1 MADDFPVVLVYCVL
15 VYDYLGKSTVEILI
29 NYVEDIALCV
39 IEGIAD
45 FRGCQSFEMVI
56 FALFVPIAVQ
66 FYFLIP
72 VNGECDRELI
82 ALCESAKLDE
92 TAVSVS
98 VVKFGADAAVAY
110 IVLESGRLL
119 RPRAD
124 NV

>member
-1 MADDFPVVLVYCVL
+1 MADDFPVVRVYCVL

-66 FYFLIP
+66 FYFLS
-72 VNGECDRELI
+72 LSM
-82 ALCESAKLDE
+82 A
-92 TAVSVS
+92 
-98 VVKFGADAAVAY
+98 
-110 IVLESGRLL
+110 
-119 RPRAD
+119 
-124 NV
+124 NVIENPLPFARVQNSMK